1 MPENT
6 AVHKFTPTFKEG
18 PNRYH
23 RYRASLSWLTFQ
35 TLPTGHSSAA
45 VNLHFQLT
53 VYLIAGTWLVQKLI
67 SERFVQWHSLTA
79 VKSAGKK
86 KNTANTPLLFHRD
99 SHAVWIEFIS
109 RRQVLSVS
117 HTCLLPSW
125 HVACLLAEQTAV
137 RALFVFA
144 WWG

>member
-6 AVHKFTPTFKEG
+6 AVHKFTPAFKEG

-53 VYLIAGTWLVQKLI
+53 VYLIAGTWLLQKLI

-125 HVACLLAEQTAV
+125 HVACLLAEQAAV